1 MSALSSRPQPCRMKK
16 ILPLLVLS
24 LAIAF
29 VGCYDANDF
38 VNPVYNCE
46 CGTMTYNGTE
56 LPLKMAE
63 AIVPDSAN
71 PLSRR
76 YHLVADLRS
85 DAEIEEHA
93 AARDLTVF
101 LEVDTLDQNVF
112 YIPAD
117 GLPNL
122 IQEIDR
128 SDSLFGGVRD
138 FVVTNGVVQVTPAYF
153 GGPEPVTFQFEM
165 REVLDGEL
173 VGFAVPLSGTFT
185 ADI

>member
-1 MSALSSRPQPCRMKK
+1 MKK
-16 ILPLLVLS
+16 ILPLLLIGLMATFS
-24 LAIAF
+24 A
-29 VGCYDANDF
+29 CYDADDF
-38 VNPVYNCE
+38 INPVYNCE
-46 CGTMTYNGTE
+46 CGTMTYNGAQ

-85 DAEIEEHA
+85 EGEIEEHA

-101 LEVDTLDQNVF
+101 LEIDTLDQNVY

-128 SDSLFGGVRD
+128 SDTLFGGVRD
-138 FVVTNGVVQVTPAYF
+138 FVVTNGVVQITPAYF

-165 REVLDGEL
+165 REVIDGEL
-173 VGFAVPLSGTFT
+173 VGFVVPLSGTFT
-185 ADI
+185 VEI